1 MRSQSCLI
9 ALALVVGTTSPAFAQ
24 MRTSAPARPGAAAAV
39 PATGG
44 VATGDDQF
52 RPTSI
57 LGVQR
62 AQVLAD
68 GNALM
73 GLGGGLNVS
82 MGLMGNMLE
91 VGGNAGLNLS
101 VNPAT
106 FGLPLGV
113 YGKMLLPMLNFM
125 PNMTAAVGANAGLNI
140 GTAGTGFGAGVYL
153 PLSFWKLGP
162 GNLHVVPGIG
172 TTAGLGLGYEL
183 PLMPRWSLLVAN
195 NAGMVLGG
203 GFTNAL
209 TAGTRVALTPN
220 LTADVGSIS
229 LTGTNL
235 SINLFSVGGTFGG
248 RMGDLRSA
256 WGI

>member
-9 ALALVVGTTSPAFAQ
+9 ALALVAGSTSPAFAQ
-24 MRTSAPARPGAAAAV
+24 MRTSAPTRPAASAT

-73 GLGGGLNVS
+73 GLGGGLSVS
-82 MGLMGNMLE
+82 MGMGNMLE

-101 VNPAT
+101 VNPMT

-125 PNMTAAVGANAGLNI
+125 PNMSAAIGANAGLSV

-172 TTAGLGLGYEL
+172 TTAGLGIGYEL
-183 PLMPRWSLLVAN
+183 PLMPKWSLLVAN

-203 GFTNAL
+203 GFSNAL
-209 TAGTRVALTPN
+209 MVGSRVALTPN
-220 LTADVGSIS
+220 LTADVGSVS
-229 LTGTNL
+229 LSGTNL
-235 SINLFSVGGTFGG
+235 SINLFSIGGTFGG
-248 RMGDLRSA
+248 RTGDVRSA
-256 WGI
+256 WGL